1 MKSPILSKLK
11 KVRLNKLI
19 EYEESYTRQTKESQT
34 LCALNIYRVWVI
46 VFIEKPSLNQ
56 LIEYEESYTKQT
68 KESQTQQLIIEY
80 EESYSAN

>member
-11 KVRLNKLI
+11 TVRLNKLI

-34 LCALNIYRVWVI
+34 LGALNIYRVWVI

-56 LIEYEESYTKQT
+56 LIEYWDVSRNCMINIWECTM
-68 KESQTQQLIIEY
+68 
-80 EESYSAN
+80 YST

>member
-56 LIEYEESYTKQT
+56 LIEYWDVSRNCMINIWECTM
-68 KESQTQQLIIEY
+68 
-80 EESYSAN
+80 YST